1 MDESHNQSGLNSFHG
16 ANKNPLDTDSLQFLS
31 LEEVALE
38 LCTTLAF
45 VDNLIERNI
54 LNYVCLG
61 DITLVAKEDLDN
73 YKSISHVSNRE
84 RYQIIRRNEEV
95 SLCWPALINED
106 DKRPY
111 EPLFDQSNE

>member
-1 MDESHNQSGLNSFHG
+1 MDESHKQSELSNIQGSPN
-16 ANKNPLDTDSLQFLS
+16 NPIDTDSPQFLS
-31 LEEVALE
+31 LEEVAVE

-45 VDNLIERNI
+45 VDDLIERNI

-95 SLCWPALINED
+95 SLCWPALIEED

>member
-1 MDESHNQSGLNSFHG
+1 MDESHKQSELSNIQRST
-16 ANKNPLDTDSLQFLS
+16 NNPLDTDLPQFLS
-31 LEEVALE
+31 LEEVAVE

-45 VDNLIERNI
+45 VDDLIERNI

-95 SLCWPALINED
+95 SLCWPALIEED